1 MIRCLLHYNCFQ
13 LEVTFITKLS
23 KSKLVSDLDKSMVDT
38 SGHDHTWTQEV
49 VEWSVST
56 VGKWS
61 PPDQDQTLNIQSYND
76 HLSPGYQNIH
86 TNLGSQNQN
95 QILYHIITGKS
106 QILIHLQR
114 SFVVKLDI
122 GSLTLGSYLLGQFS
136 DCC

>member
-1 MIRCLLHYNCFQ
+1 M
-13 LEVTFITKLS
+13 TFITKLS
-23 KSKLVSDLDKSMVDT
+23 KSKLVSDLDKSMVVT
-38 SGHDHTWTQEV
+38 PGHDHTWTQEV

-95 QILYHIITGKS
+95 QILYHII
-106 QILIHLQR
+106 ILIHLQR

-122 GSLTLGSYLLGQFS
+122 GSLTLGSYLLG
-136 DCC
+136 

>member
-1 MIRCLLHYNCFQ
+1 
-13 LEVTFITKLS
+13 
-23 KSKLVSDLDKSMVDT
+23 MVDT

-95 QILYHIITGKS
+95 QILYHII
-106 QILIHLQR
+106 ILIHLQR
-114 SFVVKLDI
+114 SFVVKLYLGFWI
-122 GSLTLGSYLLGQFS
+122 GPYLDSSVTAVETMKLLLDSMKFILDS
-136 DCC
+136 